1 MYVRCLQCNL
11 DLVTLREKNVM
22 KLENVTEYVFWFFL
36 LLYGSY
42 EYVDFFLNH
51 KMISLKICRDYKL

>member
-22 KLENVTEYVFWFFL
+22 KLENVTEYVSWVFFYYYMAVMNML
-36 LLYGSY
+36 I
-42 EYVDFFLNH
+42 FF
-51 KMISLKICRDYKL
+51 KS